1 MIHMNKRS
9 GTESKRKILYSATR
23 IFSQFGYKG
32 TSMRMIAKAAD
43 ISIGGLYLY
52 FRNKEDLYTT
62 LIGNRLDDL
71 SAETRRTLEDIQDPA
86 EAIRTFISMRVE
98 YAKKHRE
105 LILVLG
111 KEQGFTFGLKAKKK
125 FFRDQRRV
133 VEEIVQK
140 GIISGRFRDCNKEE
154 VAKVIVC
161 TFRGFILSMIVE
173 PDALFL
179 PEEFSTLVLNGIL
192 SEG

>member
-1 MIHMNKRS
+1 MIHVNKRS
-9 GTESKRKILYSATR
+9 GTESKRKILSSA
-23 IFSQFGYKG
+23 IQMFSRYGYKG

-62 LIGNRLDDL
+62 LISNRLDDL
-71 SAETRRTLEDIQDPA
+71 TAETKRTLKDIQDPA
-86 EAIRTFISMRVE
+86 EAMRTFIAMRIE

-111 KEQGFTFGLKAKKK
+111 KEQGFTFGLRAKKK

-133 VEEIVQK
+133 IEEIVQK
-140 GIISGRFRDCNKEE
+140 GIRSGRFRDCNKEE
-154 VAKVIVC
+154 VAKIIVC
-161 TFRGFILSMIVE
+161 AFRGFILSIIVE
-173 PDALFL
+173 PDALFA
-179 PEEFSTLVLNGIL
+179 PEEFSSIVLNGIL
-192 SEG
+192 AKG